1 MRNLG
6 GVLSQTVPLTPLY
19 NAHYQRS
26 LALYDVAG
34 SITDFD
40 SVCLGSNPSGA
51 AIFGSITQ
59 PGRVLR
65 QRKLSNRVGGSNP
78 PRSFAFV
85 I

>member
-51 AIFGSITQ
+51 AIFWIYNSA
-59 PGRVLR
+59 RE
-65 QRKLSNRVGGSNP
+65 SS
-78 PRSFAFV
+78 AAA
-85 I
+85 